1 MDIQKHPRDVHMNEE
16 AKWFDPV
23 PELEGDIVE
32 INQATLEANIAL
44 VKEER
49 ADDNEDEGMMIW
61 NDLELLTCASHCM
74 FLNMFYIYVCPNH
87 GMDCS

>member
-1 MDIQKHPRDVHMNEE
+1 MDIQKHLRDVHMNKEV
-16 AKWFDPV
+16 KWFEPV

-49 ADDNEDEGMMIW
+49 AGDDEDERDD
-61 NDLELLTCASHCM
+61 DLE
-74 FLNMFYIYVCPNH
+74 
-87 GMDCS
+87 